1 MREVTCAVRSQREIL
16 EGLVRH
22 LNRVCPG
29 QVRAVILF
37 GSRARG
43 DARQDSDVDVL
54 VLVHDRSRINR
65 DRVYEYVLDAALES
79 GLDISLSIYDAEDFE
94 RLVALRAPFALNV
107 IREGETLWRA
117 S

>member
-1 MREVTCAVRSQREIL
+1 MRRQREIL

-22 LNRVCPG
+22 LEQVCPG
-29 QVRAVILF
+29 QVRAVILY

-54 VLVHDRSRINR
+54 VLVR
-65 DRVYEYVLDAALES
+65 DRRRIDRDRIYEYVLDATLEN
-79 GLDISLSIYDAEDFE
+79 GLDISLSIYDADDFE

-107 IREGETLWRA
+107 VREGETLWRA

>member
-1 MREVTCAVRSQREIL
+1 MRSQREIL

-22 LNRVCPG
+22 LNRVCPD

-54 VLVHDRSRINR
+54 ILVRDRSRVDR
-65 DRVYEYVLDAALES
+65 DRVYEYVPDAALES
-79 GLDISLSIYDAEDFE
+79 GLDISLSVYDADDFE
-94 RLVALRAPFALNV
+94 RLVVLRALFALNV
-107 IREGETLWRA
+107 IRAGETLWRA